1 MITFQMY
8 NETHTWTVAK
18 FNEVLGLPTTGPRL
32 TPKHWSAV
40 PLWRILT
47 GENDYDS
54 KESSITSVRHPA
66 LRYILKVFASTI
78 FGRKEWGK
86 VRKAELY
93 MLYHMLHAQPID
105 AGAFLVRQM
114 QTLANTTT
122 GGGVFVQGGLIT
134 PIALYLGHASLLKRD
149 GAIDGGL
156 ITPIALY
163 LGHASLLK
171 RDGAIDGQDAVDVP
185 SSWLKKKEGTTI
197 WCIKNVEDELPP
209 QEKMS
214 LRHAANWSFDDT
226 QPRVRVPI
234 LPEPPVIPSTT
245 EGASSSSSSIERALA
260 KLQGSVDTIMQ
271 EQCTIKEDISS
282 MFAILEN
289 LNTWMKSQG
298 FPNPSLA
305 PPR

>member
-1 MITFQMY
+1 
-8 NETHTWTVAK
+8 
-18 FNEVLGLPTTGPRL
+18 
-32 TPKHWSAV
+32 
-40 PLWRILT
+40 
-47 GENDYDS
+47 
-54 KESSITSVRHPA
+54 
-66 LRYILKVFASTI
+66 
-78 FGRKEWGK
+78 
-86 VRKAELY
+86 
-93 MLYHMLHAQPID
+93 MLYAQPID

-122 GGGVFVQGGLIT
+122 GGGVFVQ
-134 PIALYLGHASLLKRD
+134 
-149 GAIDGGL
+149 GGL

-234 LPEPPVIPSTT
+234 LPVAIPSTT
-245 EGASSSSSSIERALA
+245 EGASSSSTSIERELA

-282 MFAILEN
+282 MFALLEN

-298 FPNPSLA
+298 FPNPSLT
-305 PPR
+305 PPQ